1 MVCKG
6 GGELVMKERGRSR
19 KCVINYSDVW
29 LVECP
34 VSQFYHL
41 RVCLKGEMNE
51 FKSELTKAK
60 HNRKLEI

>member
-1 MVCKG
+1 
-6 GGELVMKERGRSR
+6 MKERGRSR